1 MNRNK
6 LIVFSAPSGAG
17 KTTLVKHIL
26 SQFSNTNFSISAT
39 SRSPRGN
46 EKDGIDYHFL
56 SNSEFKKKIENNE
69 FVEFE
74 EVYGGVHYGTL
85 KSEVENIWANNEIAL
100 FDIDV
105 VGGFNIKKMYP
116 DNTLSIFV
124 MPPSIDTLRKRLVSR
139 GDISNDEIN
148 RRINKAGLE
157 LDYASKFDKIII
169 NNNLDESKKIAS
181 NLVNE
186 FIAVSYTHLT
196 LPTT

>member
-1 MNRNK
+1 MKRNK

-148 RRINKAGLE
+148 RRINKAELE

-186 FIAVSYTHLT
+186 FIENE
-196 LPTT
+196 

>member
-26 SQFSNTNFSISAT
+26 SQFSNTSFSISAT

-46 EKDGIDYHFL
+46 EKDGVDYHFL
-56 SNSEFKKKIENNE
+56 SKSEFKKKINNNE
-69 FVEFE
+69 FIEFE

-85 KSEVENIWANNEIAL
+85 KSEIENIWTNNEVAL

-116 DNTLSIFV
+116 MNTLSIFV
-124 MPPSIDTLRKRLVSR
+124 MPPSIDTLRKRLISR
-139 GDISNDEIN
+139 GDISDHEIN
-148 RRINKAGLE
+148 RRINKAELE
-157 LDYASKFDKIII
+157 LDFASKFDKIII
-169 NNNLDESKKIAS
+169 NNDLEESKKIAS

-186 FIAVSYTHLT
+186 FIENE
-196 LPTT
+196 

>member
-26 SQFSNTNFSISAT
+26 SQFSNTSFSISAT

-46 EKDGIDYHFL
+46 EKDGVDYHFL
-56 SNSEFKKKIENNE
+56 SKSEFKKKINNNE
-69 FVEFE
+69 FIEYE

-85 KSEVENIWANNEIAL
+85 KSEIGNIWTNNEVAL

-116 DNTLSIFV
+116 TNTLSIFV
-124 MPPSIDTLRKRLVSR
+124 MPPSIDTLRKRLISR
-139 GDISNDEIN
+139 GDISDNEIN
-148 RRINKAGLE
+148 RRIKKAELE
-157 LDYASKFDKIII
+157 LDFASKFDKIII
-169 NNNLDESKKIAS
+169 NSDLEESKKIAS
-181 NLVNE
+181 DLVNE
-186 FIAVSYTHLT
+186 FIKNE
-196 LPTT
+196 

>member
-26 SQFSNTNFSISAT
+26 SQFSNTSFSISAT

-46 EKDGIDYHFL
+46 EKDGVDYHFL
-56 SNSEFKKKIENNE
+56 SKSEFKKKINNNE
-69 FVEFE
+69 FIEYE

-85 KSEVENIWANNEIAL
+85 KSEIENIWTNNEVAL

-116 DNTLSIFV
+116 TNTLSIFV
-124 MPPSIDTLRKRLVSR
+124 MPPSIDTLRKRLISR
-139 GDISNDEIN
+139 GDISDNEIN
-148 RRINKAGLE
+148 RRIKKAELE
-157 LDYASKFDKIII
+157 LDFASKFDKIII
-169 NNNLDESKKIAS
+169 NSDLEESKKIAS
-181 NLVNE
+181 DLVNE
-186 FIAVSYTHLT
+186 FIKDE
-196 LPTT
+196 

>member
-1 MNRNK
+1 MNKNK

-46 EKDGIDYHFL
+46 EKDGVDYHFL

-74 EVYGGVHYGTL
+74 EVYGGVYYGTL
-85 KSEVENIWANNEIAL
+85 KSEVENIWANNKIVL

-124 MPPSIDTLRKRLVSR
+124 MPPSIYTLRKRLVSR
-139 GDISNDEIN
+139 GDISDNEIN
-148 RRINKAGLE
+148 RRIKKAELE
-157 LDYASKFDKIII
+157 LDFASKFDKIII
-169 NNNLDESKKIAS
+169 NSDLEESKKIAS

-186 FIAVSYTHLT
+186 FIKNE
-196 LPTT
+196 

>member
-26 SQFSNTNFSISAT
+26 SQFTNTNFSISAT

-46 EKDGIDYHFL
+46 EKDGVDYYFL
-56 SNSEFKKKIENNE
+56 SKSEFKKKINNNE
-69 FVEFE
+69 FIEFE
-74 EVYGGVHYGTL
+74 EVYGGIHYGTL
-85 KSEVENIWANNEIAL
+85 ISEVENIWANNKIAI

-116 DNTLSIFV
+116 ENTLSIFV
-124 MPPSIDTLRKRLVSR
+124 MPPSIDTLRKRLISR
-139 GDISNDEIN
+139 GDVSDDEIN
-148 RRINKAGLE
+148 RRIKKAELE
-157 LDYASKFDKIII
+157 LDFASKFDKIII
-169 NNNLDESKKIAS
+169 NNDLEESKKIAS

-186 FIAVSYTHLT
+186 FIKDE
-196 LPTT
+196 

>member
-39 SRSPRGN
+39 SRSPRGS

-69 FVEFE
+69 FIEFE

-85 KSEVENIWANNEIAL
+85 KSEVENIWANNQIAL

-105 VGGFNIKKMYP
+105 VGG
-116 DNTLSIFV
+116 LSLIH
-124 MPPSIDTLRKRLVSR
+124 I
-139 GDISNDEIN
+139 
-148 RRINKAGLE
+148 
-157 LDYASKFDKIII
+157 
-169 NNNLDESKKIAS
+169 
-181 NLVNE
+181 
-186 FIAVSYTHLT
+186 
-196 LPTT
+196 

>member
-26 SQFSNTNFSISAT
+26 SQFSNTSFSISAT

-46 EKDGIDYHFL
+46 EEDGVDYHFL
-56 SNSEFKKKIENNE
+56 SKSEFKKRINNNE
-69 FVEFE
+69 FIEFE

-85 KSEVENIWANNEIAL
+85 KSEIENIWTNNEVAL

-116 DNTLSIFV
+116 MNTLSIFV
-124 MPPSIDTLRKRLVSR
+124 MPPSIDTLRKRLISR
-139 GDISNDEIN
+139 GDISDNEIN
-148 RRINKAGLE
+148 RRIKKAELE

-169 NNNLDESKKIAS
+169 NSDLEESKKIAS

-186 FIAVSYTHLT
+186 FIKNE
-196 LPTT
+196 

>member
-26 SQFSNTNFSISAT
+26 SQFSNTTFSISAT
-39 SRSPRGN
+39 SRSPRGI
-46 EKDGIDYHFL
+46 EKDGVDYHFL

-69 FVEFE
+69 FIEFE

-116 DNTLSIFV
+116 DNTLSVFV
-124 MPPSIDTLRKRLVSR
+124 MPPSIETLRKRLISR
-139 GDISNDEIN
+139 GDISDDEIN
-148 RRINKAGLE
+148 RRINKAELE
-157 LDYASKFDKIII
+157 LDFASKFDKIII
-169 NNNLDESKKIAS
+169 NNDLEESKKIAS

-186 FIAVSYTHLT
+186 FIENE
-196 LPTT
+196 

>member
-26 SQFSNTNFSISAT
+26 SQFTNTSFSISAT

-46 EKDGIDYHFL
+46 EKDGVDYHFL
-56 SNSEFKKKIENNE
+56 SKSEFKKKINNNE
-69 FVEFE
+69 FIEFE

-85 KSEVENIWANNEIAL
+85 KSEVKNIWTNNEVAL

-116 DNTLSIFV
+116 INTLSIFV
-124 MPPSIDTLRKRLVSR
+124 MPPSIDTLRKRLISR
-139 GDISNDEIN
+139 GDISDDEIN
-148 RRINKAGLE
+148 RRIKKAELE
-157 LDYASKFDKIII
+157 LDFASKFDKIII
-169 NNNLDESKKIAS
+169 NSDLEESKKIAS
-181 NLVNE
+181 DLVNE
-186 FIAVSYTHLT
+186 FIKDE
-196 LPTT
+196 